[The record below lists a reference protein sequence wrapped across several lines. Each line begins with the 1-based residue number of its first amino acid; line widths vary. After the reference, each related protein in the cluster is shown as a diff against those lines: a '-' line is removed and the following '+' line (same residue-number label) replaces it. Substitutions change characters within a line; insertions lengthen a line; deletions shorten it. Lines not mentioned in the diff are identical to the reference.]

1 MKSVSQ
7 QSVKTLP
14 AGSQCSVPYRPRSA
28 LRITFRKARW
38 ISEAIPAP
46 PACHMMES
54 AMTHSRSQAMMQKLL
69 ADFNAVVTEAD
80 QLVKFVTDEG
90 GDKANA
96 LRTKVEKNLNAAK
109 ERLRSLEDA
118 VMEKTKATARAT
130 DEYVHENPWQT
141 VGIAAGLS
149 VVFGVVIG
157 LLLCRR

>member
-1 MKSVSQ
+1 MK
-7 QSVKTLP
+7 
-14 AGSQCSVPYRPRSA
+14 
-28 LRITFRKARW
+28 
-38 ISEAIPAP
+38 
-46 PACHMMES
+46 
-54 AMTHSRSQAMMQKLL
+54 QKLL
-69 ADFNAVVTEAD
+69 ADFNAVVTEAE

-118 VMEKTKATARAT
+118 AMEKTKATARAT

-149 VVFGVVIG
+149 VVLGVVIG